1 MNRGRPMQN
10 LRYTF
15 FLFWAFCTL
24 VRLTFMFSSTCWTYL
39 ERTRRP
45 DRSASFATSWRLF
58 TWHTLPR
65 RIPPEVCCFKTW
77 KCRLFKQPRK
87 MMISE
92 TGNVCWFTIRPWLID
107 WRWNEKQ
114 IKMKLKWV
122 YQILHLMRY
131 FRASQQMIGMFS
143 EIISSSHNLTRTFQ
157 VGLSVDSGT
166 RYALFSLALI
176 FFWTDT

>member
-1 MNRGRPMQN
+1 
-10 LRYTF
+10 
-15 FLFWAFCTL
+15 
-24 VRLTFMFSSTCWTYL
+24 MFSSTCWTYL

-65 RIPPEVCCFKTW
+65 RIPPEVCCFQNLEMQTFQTTPKNDDIGNR
-77 KCRLFKQPRK
+77 KC
-87 MMISE
+87 
-92 TGNVCWFTIRPWLID
+92 VLIHYSTLTNQLEMK
-107 WRWNEKQ
+107 WNEKR

-131 FRASQQMIGMFS
+131 FRASPQMIGMFS

-176 FFWTDT
+176 FFLDWHLNLDN